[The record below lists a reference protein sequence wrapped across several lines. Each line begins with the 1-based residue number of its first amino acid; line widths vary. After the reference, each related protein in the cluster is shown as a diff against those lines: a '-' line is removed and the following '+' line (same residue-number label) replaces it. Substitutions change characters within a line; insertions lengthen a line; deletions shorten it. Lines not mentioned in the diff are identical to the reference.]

1 MLTCFRLFLYGITI
15 IGPCQSEGVVIQY
28 QGYEAN
34 EVWEMTVCDTLRTWC
49 EIDLD
54 AMLHNFTAAR
64 RHLPDEVLL
73 AAVIKANAYGHGAVE
88 AAKLLE
94 GKADR
99 FAVAMTDEAVELRKA
114 GIETP
119 IFLLAPTPES
129 DFEAIARY
137 DIEAAVPSFA
147 YGKALCAYGAVHG
160 KTIPYHIALDTGMG
174 RIGFACTEQSLDEI
188 EALTKLPGG
197 KLLGVFSHYAKADCA
212 DKTYADEQTRRYK
225 AMTAALEKRGITI
238 PLKHLDNSAGL
249 IEMPEKF
256 DMVREGIILY
266 GLKPSDEVDLSLIG
280 GVKGVMALKS
290 HISFLKT
297 VTEPTP
303 VSYGCTCVAQPGTKV
318 ATVSA
323 GYADGVNRLLSNRG
337 QVLVRGVRCP
347 ILGRVCMDQFM
358 IDVTKVPEV
367 QVGDTVTIFGRDGG
381 DEITADDV
389 ADLIGTIGYEVTCLI
404 TPRVPRV
411 YIRDG
416 EIVSV
421 QRPLMD

>member
-1 MLTCFRLFLYGITI
+1 MKIDA
-15 IGPCQSEGVVIQY
+15 S
-28 QGYEAN
+28 
-34 EVWEMTVCDTLRTWC
+34 LRTWC

-54 AMLHNFTAAR
+54 AMLHNFMAAR
-64 RHLPDEVLL
+64 HHLPDDVLL
-73 AAVIKANAYGHGAVE
+73 AAVIKANAYGHGAVA

-99 FAVAMTDEAVELRKA
+99 FAVAMADEAVELRQA

-119 IFLLAPTPES
+119 IFLLGPTPET

-147 YGKALCAYGAVHG
+147 YGKALCDYGAAHG
-160 KTIPYHIALDTGMG
+160 KIIPYHIALDTGMG
-174 RIGFACTEQSLDEI
+174 RIGFACTDESLDEI
-188 EALTKLPGG
+188 EALTKFPGG
-197 KLLGVFSHYAKADCA
+197 RLKGVFSHYAKADYA
-212 DKTYADEQTRRYK
+212 DKSYANEQTRRFIAFTE
-225 AMTAALEKRGITI
+225 AMERRGIQI

-266 GLKPSDEVDLSLIG
+266 GLIPSHEVDLSLIG
-280 GVKGVMALKS
+280 GIRGVMALRS

-303 VSYGCTCVAQPGTKV
+303 VSYGCTYVAQPGTRV

-347 ILGRVCMDQFM
+347 IIGRVCMDQFM
-358 IDVTKVPEV
+358 CDVTDAGEV
-367 QVGDTVTIFGRDGG
+367 KPG
-381 DEITADDV
+381 DEAVLIGRQGSEQITADDI
-389 ADLIGTIGYEVTCLI
+389 AKLTGTIGYEIVCGI
-404 TPRVPRV
+404 SQRVPRV
-411 YIRDG
+411 CA
-416 EIVSV
+416 S
-421 QRPLMD
+421 QTF

>member
-1 MLTCFRLFLYGITI
+1 
-15 IGPCQSEGVVIQY
+15 
-28 QGYEAN
+28 
-34 EVWEMTVCDTLRTWC
+34 MTVCDASLRTWC
-49 EIDLD
+49 EIDLS
-54 AMLHNFTAAR
+54 AMLHNFMAAR

-73 AAVIKANAYGHGAVE
+73 AAVIKANAYGHGAAE
-88 AAKLLE
+88 AARLLE

-119 IFLLAPTPES
+119 IFLLGPTPEN
-129 DFEAIARY
+129 DFEAIAEY
-137 DIEAAVPSFA
+137 DIEAAVPSYA
-147 YGKALCAYGAVHG
+147 YGKALCAYGAAHE
-160 KTIPYHIALDTGMG
+160 KTISYHVALDTGMG

-188 EALTKLPGG
+188 EALHKLPGG
-197 KLLGVFSHYAKADCA
+197 QLLGVFSHYAKADYA
-212 DKTYADEQTRRYK
+212 DKTYAREQTRRYK
-225 AMTAALEKRGITI
+225 AFTEALEQRGIQI
-238 PLKHLDNSAGL
+238 PLKHLDNSAAL
-249 IEMPEKF
+249 IEMPDKF

-266 GLKPSDEVDLSLIG
+266 GLKPSSEVDLSLIG
-280 GVKGVMALKS
+280 GLKGVMALRS

-303 VSYGCTCVAQPGTKV
+303 VSYGCTYVAQPGTKV

-323 GYADGVNRLLSNRG
+323 GYADGVSRLLSNRG

-358 IDVTKVPEV
+358 IDVTHVPEA
-367 QVGDTVTIFGRDGG
+367 QVGDTVTVFGRDGD

-389 ADLIGTIGYEVTCLI
+389 ADRIGTIGYEVTCLI

-411 YIRDG
+411 YIEDG
-416 EIVSV
+416 QVVDIH
-421 QRPLMD
+421 RPLLR

>member
-1 MLTCFRLFLYGITI
+1 
-15 IGPCQSEGVVIQY
+15 
-28 QGYEAN
+28 
-34 EVWEMTVCDTLRTWC
+34 MTVQDGSLRTWA

-54 AMLHNFTAAR
+54 AMLHNFMAAR
-64 RHLPDEVLL
+64 HHLPDRVLL

-88 AAKLLE
+88 AARLLE

-99 FAVAMTDEAVELRKA
+99 FAVALTDEAVELRKA

-119 IFLLAPTPES
+119 IFLLGPTPDS
-129 DFEAIARY
+129 DFEAIADY
-137 DIEAAVPSFA
+137 DIEAAVPSYA
-147 YGKALCAYGAVHG
+147 YGKALCAYGAAHG
-160 KTIPYHIALDTGMG
+160 KDIPYHVALDTGMG

-188 EALTKLPGG
+188 ETLSKLPGG
-197 KLLGVFSHYAKADCA
+197 KLVGVFSHYAKADSA
-212 DKTYADEQTRRYK
+212 DKTYADLQTERF
-225 AMTAALEKRGITI
+225 AAFTEALEARGVRI
-238 PLKHLDNSAGL
+238 PLKHLSNSAGL

-280 GVKGVMALKS
+280 GVQGVMALRS

-303 VSYGCTCVAQPGTKV
+303 ISYGCTYVAQPGTKV

-323 GYADGVNRLLSNRG
+323 GYADGVSRLLSNRG
-337 QVLVRGVRCP
+337 QVLVHGVRCP

-358 IDVTKVPEV
+358 IDVTKVPEAA
-367 QVGDTVTIFGRDGG
+367 VGDTVTIFGRDGD

-389 ADLIGTIGYEVTCLI
+389 ADRIGTIGYEVTCLI

-411 YIRDG
+411 YVQDG

-421 QRPLMD
+421 HRPLID

>member
-1 MLTCFRLFLYGITI
+1 
-15 IGPCQSEGVVIQY
+15 
-28 QGYEAN
+28 
-34 EVWEMTVCDTLRTWC
+34 MTRDDSLRTWC

-54 AMLHNFTAAR
+54 AMLRNFLAAR

-73 AAVIKANAYGHGAVE
+73 AAVIKADAYGHGAVA

-114 GIETP
+114 GIKTP
-119 IFLLAPTPES
+119 IFLLGPTPES
-129 DFEAIARY
+129 DFAAIVDY

-147 YGKALCAYGAVHG
+147 YGRALCAYAAARG
-160 KTIPYHIALDTGMG
+160 KTVFYHIALDTGMG
-174 RIGFACTEQSLDEI
+174 RIGFACTEESLDEI
-188 EALTKLPGG
+188 ESLTKLPGG
-197 KLLGVFSHYAKADCA
+197 RLLGVFSHYAKADSA
-212 DKTYADEQTRRYK
+212 DKTYAREQTRRYK
-225 AMTAALEKRGITI
+225 AFTEAMERRGIEI
-238 PLKHLDNSAGL
+238 PIKHLDNSAGL
-249 IEMPEKF
+249 IEMPDKF

-266 GLKPSDEVDLSLIG
+266 GLKPSNEVDLSLIG
-280 GVKGVMALKS
+280 GVKGVMALRS

-297 VTEPTP
+297 VAQPTP
-303 VSYGCTCVAQPGTKV
+303 VSYGCTCVAQPGTRV

-337 QVLVRGVRCP
+337 KVLVRGVRCP

-358 IDVTKVPEV
+358 VDVTGVPEA
-367 QVGDTVTIFGRDGG
+367 QVGDTVTIFGRDGD

-411 YIRDG
+411 YIEDG
-416 EIVSV
+416 EVVSIH
-421 QRPLMD
+421 RPLIG

>member
-1 MLTCFRLFLYGITI
+1 MKVE
-15 IGPCQSEGVVIQY
+15 S
-28 QGYEAN
+28 
-34 EVWEMTVCDTLRTWC
+34 TLRTWA
-49 EIDLD
+49 EIDLS
-54 AMLHNFTAAR
+54 AMLHNFMAAR
-64 RHLPDEVLL
+64 HHLPDEVLL

-119 IFLLAPTPES
+119 IFLLGPTPES
-129 DFEAIARY
+129 DFEAIAAY

-147 YGKALCAYGAVHG
+147 YGKALCDYGAAHG
-160 KTIPYHIALDTGMG
+160 KTIAYHIALDTGMG

-188 EALTKLPGG
+188 EALTRLPGG

-212 DKTYADEQTRRYK
+212 DKTYAREQTRRYK
-225 AMTAALEKRGITI
+225 DFTDAMAWRGIEI
-238 PLKHLDNSAGL
+238 PLKHLDNSA
-249 IEMPEKF
+249 F

-266 GLKPSDEVDLSLIG
+266 GLKPSNEVDLSLIG
-280 GVKGVMALKS
+280 GIKGVMALRS

-297 VTEPTP
+297 VTAPTP
-303 VSYGCTCVAQPGTKV
+303 VSYGCTYVAQPGTRV
-318 ATVSA
+318 ATVCA

-337 QVLVRGVRCP
+337 QVLVRGKRCP
-347 ILGRVCMDQFM
+347 IIGRVCMDQFM
-358 IDVTKVPEV
+358 VDVTGVPEA
-367 QVGDTVTIFGRDGG
+367 QVGDTVTIFGRDGD

-411 YIRDG
+411 YMEDG
-416 EIVSV
+416 EVV
-421 QRPLMD
+421 RVHRPLIG

>member
-1 MLTCFRLFLYGITI
+1 
-15 IGPCQSEGVVIQY
+15 
-28 QGYEAN
+28 
-34 EVWEMTVCDTLRTWC
+34 MTVFDTLRTWC
-49 EIDLD
+49 EVDLS
-54 AMLHNFTAAR
+54 AMLHNFLAAR

-137 DIEAAVPSFA
+137 DIEAAVPSFE
-147 YGKALCAYGAVHG
+147 YGQALCAYGAAHG
-160 KTIPYHIALDTGMG
+160 KDIPYHVALDTGMG
-174 RIGFACTEQSLDEI
+174 RIGFACTDASLAEI
-188 EALTKLPGG
+188 EALSKLPGG
-197 KLLGVFSHYAKADCA
+197 KLLGVFSHYAKADSA
-212 DKTYADEQTRRYK
+212 DKTYAVEQTKRYK
-225 AMTAALEKRGITI
+225 AFTEAMERRGIEI

-249 IEMPEKF
+249 IEMPDKF

-266 GLKPSDEVDLSLIG
+266 GLKPSSEVDLSLIG
-280 GVKGVMALKS
+280 GVRGVMALRS

-297 VTEPTP
+297 VSAPTP
-303 VSYGCTCVAQPGTKV
+303 VSYGCTYVAQPGTKV
-318 ATVSA
+318 ATVCA

-337 QVLVRGVRCP
+337 QVLIRGKRCP
-347 ILGRVCMDQFM
+347 IIGRVCMDQFM
-358 IDVTKVPEV
+358 IDVTGVPEA
-367 QVGDTVTIFGRDGG
+367 QVGDTVTIFGRDGAE
-381 DEITADDV
+381 EITADDV
-389 ADLIGTIGYEVTCLI
+389 ADLIGTIGYEVTCLV

-411 YIRDG
+411 YLEDDQVVGIH
-416 EIVSV
+416 
-421 QRPLMD
+421 RPLIG

>member
-1 MLTCFRLFLYGITI
+1 MTCDD
-15 IGPCQSEGVVIQY
+15 S
-28 QGYEAN
+28 
-34 EVWEMTVCDTLRTWC
+34 LRTWC

-54 AMLHNFTAAR
+54 AMLHNFLAAR

-73 AAVIKANAYGHGAVE
+73 AAVIKADAYGHGAVA

-114 GIETP
+114 GIKTP
-119 IFLLAPTPES
+119 IFLLGPTPES
-129 DFEAIARY
+129 DFAAIVDY

-147 YGKALCAYGAVHG
+147 YGRALCAYAAARG
-160 KTIPYHIALDTGMG
+160 KTVSYHIALDTGMG
-174 RIGFACTEQSLDEI
+174 RIGFACTEESLDEI
-188 EALTKLPGG
+188 ESLTKLPGG
-197 KLLGVFSHYAKADCA
+197 RLLGVFSHYAKADSA
-212 DKTYADEQTRRYK
+212 DKTYAKEQTRRYK
-225 AMTAALEKRGITI
+225 AFTEAMERRGIEI
-238 PLKHLDNSAGL
+238 PIKHLDNSAGL
-249 IEMPEKF
+249 IEMPDKF

-266 GLKPSDEVDLSLIG
+266 GLKPSSEVDLSLIG
-280 GVKGVMALKS
+280 GVKGVMALRS

-297 VTEPTP
+297 VTAPTP
-303 VSYGCTCVAQPGTKV
+303 VSYGCTYVAQPGTRV

-323 GYADGVNRLLSNRG
+323 GYADGVNRLLSNKG

-358 IDVTKVPEV
+358 IDVTKVPEAK
-367 QVGDTVTIFGRDGG
+367 VGDTVTIFGRDGD

-411 YIRDG
+411 YIEDG
-416 EIVSV
+416 EVVSIH
-421 QRPLMD
+421 RPLIG

>member
-1 MLTCFRLFLYGITI
+1 MRVY
-15 IGPCQSEGVVIQY
+15 
-28 QGYEAN
+28 
-34 EVWEMTVCDTLRTWC
+34 DTLRTWC
-49 EIDLD
+49 EIDLS
-54 AMLHNFTAAR
+54 AMLHNFMAAR
-64 RHLPDEVLL
+64 RHLPDKVLL

-137 DIEAAVPSFA
+137 DIEAAVPSFE
-147 YGKALCAYGAVHG
+147 YGQALCAYGAAHG
-160 KTIPYHIALDTGMG
+160 KDIPYHVALDTGMG
-174 RIGFACTEQSLDEI
+174 RIGFACTKESLDEI
-188 EALTKLPGG
+188 EALSKLPGG
-197 KLLGVFSHYAKADCA
+197 KLLGVFSHYAKADSA
-212 DKTYADEQTRRYK
+212 DKSYAIEQTKRYK
-225 AMTAALEKRGITI
+225 AFTEAMERRGIHI

-249 IEMPEKF
+249 IEMPDKF

-266 GLKPSDEVDLSLIG
+266 GLKPSNEVDLSLIG
-280 GVKGVMALKS
+280 GVRGVMALRS

-303 VSYGCTCVAQPGTKV
+303 VSYGCTYVAQPGTRV

-323 GYADGVNRLLSNRG
+323 GYADGVSRLLSNRG
-337 QVLVRGVRCP
+337 QVLIRGVRCP
-347 ILGRVCMDQFM
+347 IIGRVCMDQFM
-358 IDVTKVPEV
+358 IDVTGVPEA
-367 QVGDTVTIFGRDGG
+367 QVGDRVTIFGRDGD

-389 ADLIGTIGYEVTCLI
+389 ADLIGSIGYEVTCLI

-411 YIRDG
+411 YVEDG
-416 EIVSV
+416 QVV
-421 QRPLMD
+421 GVHRPLVG

>member
-1 MLTCFRLFLYGITI
+1 MRFE
-15 IGPCQSEGVVIQY
+15 SS
-28 QGYEAN
+28 
-34 EVWEMTVCDTLRTWC
+34 LRTWA

-54 AMLHNFTAAR
+54 AMLHNFMAAR
-64 RHLPDEVLL
+64 HHLPDEVLL
-73 AAVIKANAYGHGAVE
+73 AAVIKANAYGHGAVA

-119 IFLLAPTPES
+119 LFLLAPTPES
-129 DFEAIARY
+129 DFEAILQY

-147 YGKALCAYGAVHG
+147 YGKALSDYGAAHG

-188 EALTKLPGG
+188 EALSKLPGG

-212 DKTYADEQTRRYK
+212 DKAYANEQTRRYIDFTS
-225 AMTAALEKRGITI
+225 AMERRGIEI

-249 IEMPEKF
+249 VEMPEKF

-266 GLKPSDEVDLSLIG
+266 GLKPSNEVDLSLIG
-280 GVKGVMALKS
+280 GIQGVMALRS

-297 VTEPTP
+297 VTAPTP
-303 VSYGCTCVAQPGTKV
+303 VSYGCTYVAQPGTKV

-337 QVLVRGVRCP
+337 QVLVHGVRCP
-347 ILGRVCMDQFM
+347 IIGRVCMDQFM
-358 IDVTKVPEV
+358 IDVTKVPETK
-367 QVGDTVTIFGRDGG
+367 VGDTVTIFGRDGD

-389 ADLIGTIGYEVTCLI
+389 ADLIGTIGYEVTCLV

-411 YIRDG
+411 YIEDG
-416 EIVSV
+416 EVVSV
-421 QRPLMD
+421 HRPLIG

>member
-1 MLTCFRLFLYGITI
+1 M
-15 IGPCQSEGVVIQY
+15 
-28 QGYEAN
+28 N
-34 EVWEMTVCDTLRTWC
+34 EPSLRTWA

-54 AMLHNFTAAR
+54 AMRHNFLAAR

-88 AAKLLE
+88 AARLLE

-129 DFEAIARY
+129 DFEAILRY
-137 DIEAAVPSFA
+137 GIEAAVPSFA
-147 YGKALCAYGAVHG
+147 YGQALCAYGAAQG
-160 KTIPYHIALDTGMG
+160 KDIPYHVALDTGMG
-174 RIGFACTEQSLDEI
+174 RIGFACTDESLDEI

-197 KLLGVFSHYAKADCA
+197 RLLGVFSHYAKADA
-212 DKTYADEQTRRYK
+212 LDKTYAREQTRRFTAFTD
-225 AMTAALEKRGITI
+225 AMERRGIEI

-249 IEMPEKF
+249 IEMPDKF

-266 GLKPSDEVDLSLIG
+266 GLRPSREVDLSLIG
-280 GVKGVMALKS
+280 GIEGVMALRS

-297 VTEPTP
+297 VTVPTP
-303 VSYGCTCVAQPGTKV
+303 VSYGCTYVAPPGTRI

-323 GYADGVNRLLSNRG
+323 GYADGVNRLLSNKG
-337 QVLVRGVRCP
+337 QVLIHGRRCP
-347 ILGRVCMDQFM
+347 IVGRVCMDQFM
-358 IDVTKVPEV
+358 VDVTGVPEA
-367 QVGDTVTIFGRDGG
+367 QVGDTVTLFGRDGE

-389 ADLIGTIGYEVTCLI
+389 ADLIGTIGYEVTCLV

-411 YIRDG
+411 YIEDG
-416 EIVSV
+416 QVVSV
-421 QRPLMD
+421 HRPLIG

>member
-1 MLTCFRLFLYGITI
+1 MRVY
-15 IGPCQSEGVVIQY
+15 
-28 QGYEAN
+28 
-34 EVWEMTVCDTLRTWC
+34 DTLRTWC
-49 EIDLD
+49 EIDLS
-54 AMLHNFTAAR
+54 AMLHNFMAAR
-64 RHLPDEVLL
+64 RHLPDKVLL

-137 DIEAAVPSFA
+137 DIEAAVPSFE
-147 YGKALCAYGAVHG
+147 YGQALCAYGAAHG
-160 KTIPYHIALDTGMG
+160 KDIPYHVALDTGMG
-174 RIGFACTEQSLDEI
+174 RIGFACTKESLDEI
-188 EALTKLPGG
+188 EALSKLPGG
-197 KLLGVFSHYAKADCA
+197 KLLGVFSHYAKADSA
-212 DKTYADEQTRRYK
+212 DKSYAIEQTKRYK
-225 AMTAALEKRGITI
+225 AFTEAMERRGIHI

-249 IEMPEKF
+249 IEMPDKF

-266 GLKPSDEVDLSLIG
+266 GLKPSSEVDLSLIG
-280 GVKGVMALKS
+280 GIRGVMALRS

-303 VSYGCTCVAQPGTKV
+303 VSYGCTYVAQPGTRV

-347 ILGRVCMDQFM
+347 IIGRVCMDQFM
-358 IDVTKVPEV
+358 IDVTHVPEAEL
-367 QVGDTVTIFGRDGG
+367 GDVVTIFGRDGS

-389 ADLIGTIGYEVTCLI
+389 ADQIGTIGYEVTCLV

-416 EIVSV
+416 EVVSI
-421 QRPLMD
+421 QRPLID

>member
-1 MLTCFRLFLYGITI
+1 
-15 IGPCQSEGVVIQY
+15 
-28 QGYEAN
+28 
-34 EVWEMTVCDTLRTWC
+34 MTVCDASLRTWA

-54 AMLHNFTAAR
+54 ALLHNFMAAR
-64 RHLPDEVLL
+64 HHLPDDVLL

-114 GIETP
+114 GIRTP
-119 IFLLAPTPES
+119 IFLLASTPES
-129 DFEAIARY
+129 NFAAIAAY

-147 YGKALCAYGAVHG
+147 YGKALCAYGAAHG
-160 KTIPYHIALDTGMG
+160 KTIPYHVALDTGMG
-174 RIGFACTEQSLDEI
+174 RIGFACNEQSLDEI
-188 EALTKLPGG
+188 EALSKLPGG
-197 KLLGVFSHYAKADCA
+197 KLLGVFSHYAKADCV
-212 DKTYADEQTRRYK
+212 DKTYAIEQTRRFT
-225 AMTAALEKRGITI
+225 AMTEALEARGVSI
-238 PLKHLDNSAGL
+238 PLKHLNNSAGL

-266 GLKPSDEVDLSLIG
+266 GLMPSHEVDLSLIG
-280 GVKGVMALKS
+280 GIRGVMALRS

-297 VTEPTP
+297 VSEPTP
-303 VSYGCTCVAQPGTKV
+303 VSYGCTYVTQPGTKV

-323 GYADGVNRLLSNRG
+323 GYADGVSRLLSNRG
-337 QVLVRGVRCP
+337 QVLVKGLRCP

-358 IDVTKVPEV
+358 IDVTHVPEAA
-367 QVGDTVTIFGRDGG
+367 VGDTVTIFGRDGN

-411 YIRDG
+411 YIQDG
-416 EIVSV
+416 ETISV
-421 QRPLMD
+421 HRPLIG

>member
-1 MLTCFRLFLYGITI
+1 MTCDD
-15 IGPCQSEGVVIQY
+15 S
-28 QGYEAN
+28 
-34 EVWEMTVCDTLRTWC
+34 LRTWC

-54 AMLHNFTAAR
+54 AMLHNFLAAR

-73 AAVIKANAYGHGAVE
+73 AAVIKADAYGHGAVA

-114 GIETP
+114 GIKTP
-119 IFLLAPTPES
+119 IFLLGPTPES
-129 DFEAIARY
+129 DFAAIVDY

-147 YGKALCAYGAVHG
+147 YGRALCAYAAARG
-160 KTIPYHIALDTGMG
+160 KTVSYHIALDTGMG
-174 RIGFACTEQSLDEI
+174 RIGFACTEESLDEI
-188 EALTKLPGG
+188 ESLTKLPGG
-197 KLLGVFSHYAKADCA
+197 RLLGVFSHYAKADSA
-212 DKTYADEQTRRYK
+212 DKTYAREQTRRYK
-225 AMTAALEKRGITI
+225 AFTEAMERRGIEI
-238 PLKHLDNSAGL
+238 PIKHLDNSAGL
-249 IEMPEKF
+249 IEMPDKF

-266 GLKPSDEVDLSLIG
+266 GLKPSSEVDLSLIG
-280 GVKGVMALKS
+280 GVKGVMALRS

-297 VTEPTP
+297 VAQPTP
-303 VSYGCTCVAQPGTKV
+303 VSYGCTYVAQPGTRV

-323 GYADGVNRLLSNRG
+323 GYADGVNRLLSNKG

-358 IDVTKVPEV
+358 IDVTKVPEAK
-367 QVGDTVTIFGRDGG
+367 VGDTVTIFGRDGD

-389 ADLIGTIGYEVTCLI
+389 ADLVGTIGYEVTCLI

-411 YIRDG
+411 YIEDG
-416 EIVSV
+416 EVVSIH
-421 QRPLMD
+421 RPLIG

>member
-1 MLTCFRLFLYGITI
+1 MI
-15 IGPCQSEGVVIQY
+15 SEPS
-28 QGYEAN
+28 
-34 EVWEMTVCDTLRTWC
+34 LRTWC

-54 AMLHNFTAAR
+54 AMLHNFMAAR
-64 RHLPDEVLL
+64 HHLPDEVLL
-73 AAVIKANAYGHGAVE
+73 AAVIKANAYGHGAVA

-114 GIETP
+114 GVETP

-147 YGKALCAYGAVHG
+147 YGKALCAYGAAHG
-160 KTIPYHIALDTGMG
+160 KTIPYHVALDTGMG
-174 RIGFACTEQSLDEI
+174 RIGFACTDDSLDEI
-188 EALTKLPGG
+188 EALSRLPGG
-197 KLLGVFSHYAKADCA
+197 RLLGVFSHYAKADA
-212 DKTYADEQTRRYK
+212 LDKAYAREQTRRYK
-225 AMTAALEKRGITI
+225 AFTEAMEQRGIEI

-249 IEMPEKF
+249 VEMPDKF

-266 GLKPSDEVDLSLIG
+266 GLKPSNEVDLSLIG
-280 GVKGVMALKS
+280 GVRGVMALRS

-297 VTEPTP
+297 VAAPTP
-303 VSYGCTCVAQPGTKV
+303 VSYGCTYVAQPGTRV

-323 GYADGVNRLLSNRG
+323 GYADGVNRLLSNKG
-337 QVLVRGVRCP
+337 QVLVRGIRCP
-347 ILGRVCMDQFM
+347 IIGRVCMDQFM
-358 IDVTKVPEV
+358 IDVTGIPEA
-367 QVGDTVTIFGRDGG
+367 QVGDTVTIFGRDGD

-389 ADLIGTIGYEVTCLI
+389 ADMIGTIGYEVTCLV

-411 YIRDG
+411 YVQDG
-416 EIVSV
+416 AVVSV
-421 QRPLMD
+421 HRPLID

>member
-1 MLTCFRLFLYGITI
+1 
-15 IGPCQSEGVVIQY
+15 
-28 QGYEAN
+28 
-34 EVWEMTVCDTLRTWC
+34 MTVYDSSLRTWA

-54 AMLHNFTAAR
+54 AMLHNFMAAR
-64 RHLPDEVLL
+64 HHLPDEVLL
-73 AAVIKANAYGHGAVE
+73 AAVIKANAYGHGAVA

-99 FAVAMTDEAVELRKA
+99 FAVAMTDEGVELRKA

-119 IFLLAPTPES
+119 IFLLGPTPQS
-129 DFEAIARY
+129 DFEAIAQY

-147 YGKALCAYGAVHG
+147 YGKALCAYGAANG
-160 KTIPYHIALDTGMG
+160 KAIPYHLVLDTGMG

-212 DKTYADEQTRRYK
+212 DKTYANEQTRRFAAFTK
-225 AMTAALEKRGITI
+225 AMEERGVEI

-280 GVKGVMALKS
+280 GIRGVMALKS

-303 VSYGCTCVAQPGTKV
+303 ISYGCTCVAQPGTRV

-323 GYADGVNRLLSNRG
+323 GYADGVCRLLSNRG

-358 IDVTKVPEV
+358 IDVTKVPAA
-367 QVGDTVTIFGRDGG
+367 QVGDAVTIFGRDGD

-389 ADLIGTIGYEVTCLI
+389 ADQIGTIGYEVTCLI

-411 YIRDG
+411 YIQDG
-416 EIVSV
+416 QVVSV
-421 QRPLMD
+421 QRPLVD